1 MEPYDF
7 ESSERLPKGDLLL
20 LPVVG
25 LVCALWLWLTPFA
38 APLVALAALLR
49 RKA

>member
-7 ESSERLPKGDLLL
+7 ESSERMPRSDMLL

-25 LVCALWLWLTPFA
+25 LVCALWLWLTPLV
-38 APLVALAALLR
+38 APFVALASLAR
-49 RKA
+49 RRT